1 MKALSI
7 ITNFGCHFQCPYCI
21 VKNNHIDVPETTI
34 KSLKKLQA
42 AIDFEKPEFISVS
55 GGGDPLHNYPD
66 HVKYYNK
73 IFKICK
79 DNNLHLE
86 MHTSYLTSD
95 FPYDKCHRVVYHLRD
110 VNQLP
115 LVRRYGNEIVRVV
128 FVVTEDFEDFHYD
141 TINYIADFVSDSD
154 CIDELS
160 FRQMIDKDYRVT
172 NYCQEYLRAGHKKRW
187 WYIEQGDYNSYF
199 VNGTIYYKYSDIG
212 RI

>member
-55 GGGDPLHNYPD
+55 GGGDPLHDYPE

-73 IFKICK
+73 LFKICK
-79 DNNLHLE
+79 TNNFPFE
-86 MHTSYLTSD
+86 MHTSYLSSA
-95 FPYDKCHRVVYHLRD
+95 FPYEKCDRVVYHLHD
-110 VNQLP
+110 ITQLP
-115 LVRRYGNEIVRVV
+115 LVRRYGNEKVRVV
-128 FVVTEDFEDFHYD
+128 FVVTEDFTIDK
-141 TINYIADFVSDSD
+141 INYISSYVSGSD
-154 CIDELS
+154 IIDELS
-160 FRQMIDKDYRVT
+160 FRQMVDKEYRVT
-172 NYCQEYLRAGHKKRW
+172 NYCRDYLRTGHQKDW

-199 VNGTIYYKYSDIG
+199 VNGMIYYKYSDIG

>member
-7 ITNFGCHFQCPYCI
+7 ITNFGCHFKCPYCI

-55 GGGDPLHNYPD
+55 GGGDPLRDYPD

-73 IFKICK
+73 LFKICK
-79 DNNLHLE
+79 DNNLPFE
-86 MHTSYLTSD
+86 MHTSYLSSA
-95 FPYDKCHRVVYHLRD
+95 FPYEKCHRVVYHLHD
-110 VNQLP
+110 INQLP
-115 LVRRYGNEIVRVV
+115 LVRRYGNEKVRVV
-128 FVVTEDFEDFHYD
+128 FVVTEDFTIDK
-141 TINYIADFVSDSD
+141 INYISSYVSGSD
-154 CIDELS
+154 IIDELS
-160 FRQMIDKDYRVT
+160 FRQMVDKEYRVT
-172 NYCQEYLRAGHKKRW
+172 NYCRDYLRAGHQKDW

-199 VNGTIYYKYSDIG
+199 VNGMIYYRYSDIG